1 MMRRW
6 GFQSTHLLS
15 AGLCTGLALA
25 GVCLPRPAAAQTVY
39 MDEGGPGRFG
49 PGGFD
54 AVMPSDV
61 MSSVRSTGLRPV
73 SRPVLRGRRYVL
85 HAIDTDGVPVRVVVN
100 ARTGRVMNVRAVGP
114 DGGPPR
120 WADRPMG
127 PPQRADR
134 GPPNRSY
141 IDPETGER
149 VYEDR
154 VYREGERD
162 YSAPPAAPGSR
173 GPHVI
178 YGTPDHNGIAAKPSA
193 TKKAEKV
200 KLPPRK
206 TAART
211 PEKDVKDVQKNA
223 PESVKATTTQQ
234 PADTAHSDKPVK
246 EETATKTSEPKVIE
260 PKAAETAPE
269 AKTVETKPDVKP
281 AERQASQPSP
291 DAVEHQ
297 TPSRAEA
304 AKNADKAADKNVV
317 SAKAVDVNAADA
329 KAVDTKAADG
339 KSPPKID
346 HALAERVN
354 AEVVAKAKAEAKAQT
369 DAKAGATSESKA
381 GPDNNTANSKH
392 KTDHETDGSGTSQG
406 KAFPPVQDLE

>member
-1 MMRRW
+1 
-6 GFQSTHLLS
+6 
-15 AGLCTGLALA
+15 
-25 GVCLPRPAAAQTVY
+25 

-49 PGGFD
+49 SGGFD

-100 ARTGRVMNVRAVGP
+100 AQTGRVMNVRAVGP
-114 DGGPPR
+114 EGGPSR
-120 WADRPMG
+120 WAGRPMG

-178 YGTPDHNGIAAKPSA
+178 YGTPDHNGVAAKPSA

-211 PEKDVKDVQKNA
+211 PEKDVTKDVQKNA
-223 PESVKATTTQQ
+223 PASAKATTTLQ

-246 EETATKTSEPKVIE
+246 EDTATKTSEPKVIE
-260 PKAAETAPE
+260 PTPE
-269 AKTVETKPDVKP
+269 AKTVETKPEVKP
-281 AERQASQPSP
+281 SERQASQPNP

-304 AKNADKAADKNVV
+304 AKNADENADKATNKNAIG
-317 SAKAVDVNAADA
+317 AKTADVNAADA

-339 KSPPKID
+339 KSASKID

-354 AEVVAKAKAEAKAQT
+354 AEVIAKAKAEANMQA
-369 DAKAGATSESKA
+369 DAKGNAKSGPKAGADDGA
-381 GPDNNTANSKH
+381 ANGKR
-392 KTDHETDGSGTSQG
+392 KTDHETDGSGASQG